1 MLGIRPDLIFILS
14 RCVFVFKSFCIL
26 VEFLLV
32 VLVIVRCMLI
42 SYCVCGF
49 VCFTV

>member
-1 MLGIRPDLIFILS
+1 MLGIGPDLMFILS

-26 VEFLLV
+26 VEFLFV